1 MRFLLLVS
9 LIPVAIIAAQD
20 LFGDARSASDNLFD
34 DSLFANEP
42 LHVDGTV
49 PWDNSL
55 GLDGS
60 LFSDESSWLGDGDG
74 SLVLTDSGLI
84 EDDNMFHN
92 AEVPDEWISANVD
105 TSCGTSNSDLQSWSK
120 LRPRDGGNICP
131 FVPPN
136 SPDSPSV
143 TPPTDNLGDVWEK
156 IQRFFSPKDE
166 DERPARTPAGESKW
180 DDGNKCD
187 PEFPYHLCC
196 DDKQQGYATL
206 YKGEPLWNRYTSCWL
221 GTLLDCP
228 CCLRE
233 IFSTST

>member
-1 MRFLLLVS
+1 MRFSLLIS

-20 LFGDARSASDNLFD
+20 LFGEASDNLFD
-34 DSLFANEP
+34 DSLFANER

-49 PWDNSL
+49 PWNDPL
-55 GLDGS
+55 GPDGS
-60 LFSDESSWLGDGDG
+60 LLSDESSWLGDVDG
-74 SLVLTDSGLI
+74 SLVSTDSGLI
-84 EDDNMFHN
+84 EDHNMFYD
-92 AEVPDEWISANVD
+92 AEVPDESWISANVD

-143 TPPTDNLGDVWEK
+143 TPPTDNLGDAWEK

-166 DERPARTPAGESKW
+166 DERPARTSVEESKW

-196 DDKQQGYATL
+196 DDKQQGYDTL
-206 YKGEPLWNRYTSCWL
+206 YKGEPLWNRYISCWL

-228 CCLRE
+228 CFLRRDL
-233 IFSTST
+233 STPT